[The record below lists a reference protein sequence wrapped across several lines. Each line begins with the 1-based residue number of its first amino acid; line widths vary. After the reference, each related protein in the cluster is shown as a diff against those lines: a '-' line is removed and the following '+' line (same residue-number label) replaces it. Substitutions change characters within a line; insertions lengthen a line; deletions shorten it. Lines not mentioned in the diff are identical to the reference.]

1 MGISWLFLNTAFW
14 SEKKYLSPT
23 TNKQTNRVKDQI
35 LGLFGL
41 LKKCIRIIRICQ
53 NIALHFRSWSPS
65 AGNRQCLSWHGQSRR
80 RQSLQKGATRNPN
93 KSSRPCR
100 PCRPCRTDT
109 NVASALK
116 IFWEF
121 CIFTA
126 DFFSLSLS
134 QVGSVQWA
142 NYGNVEGEWKCW
154 MKVKV
159 LDESE
164 SGGWK
169 WKWWIREENEIKGS
183 MHGELTISEAI
194 TRPCQ
199 KQSQKCKKNLPPS
212 AENFTKIYQFL
223 KIDICSK

>member
-1 MGISWLFLNTAFW
+1 MRIYQNT
-14 SEKKYLSPT
+14 
-23 TNKQTNRVKDQI
+23 
-35 LGLFGL
+35 
-41 LKKCIRIIRICQ
+41 
-53 NIALHFRSWSPS
+53 ALHFRSWSPS
-65 AGNRQCLSWHGQSRR
+65 AGNRQCLSWHGQSRK

-116 IFWEF
+116 IFSEF

-126 DFFSLSLS
+126 DFFSLCLS
-134 QVGSVQWA
+134 GWVRAVS
-142 NYGNVEGEWKCW
+142 ELWKCW
-154 MKVKV
+154 RRVKV

-164 SGGWK
+164 SVGWK

-183 MHGELTISEAI
+183 MHWELTISEAI

-199 KQSQKCKKNLPPS
+199 KQSQKCKKKCPPS
-212 AENFTKIYQFL
+212 SKNFTNINQF
-223 KIDICSK
+223 

>member
-1 MGISWLFLNTAFW
+1 MLVG
-14 SEKKYLSPT
+14 KKVCGPK
-23 TNKQTNRVKDQI
+23 NKQTNRVKDQI

-116 IFWEF
+116 IFSEF

-126 DFFSLSLS
+126 DSFSPSLRLGPCS
-134 QVGSVQWA
+134 
-142 NYGNVEGEWKCW
+142 ERIMEMLK
-154 MKVKV
+154 
-159 LDESE
+159 ESE
-164 SGGWK
+164 SVGWK

-183 MHGELTISEAI
+183 MHRELTISEAI

-199 KQSQKCKKNLPPS
+199 KQSQKCKKNAHPLPKTS
-212 AENFTKIYQFL
+212 QKLNNF
-223 KIDICSK
+223 